1 MTTVRTRGVSVAS
14 ITAAVMI
21 AVLLSGCGR
30 FAGGG
35 STGSPAEP
43 AVSDV
48 ATSEQATLDEIDRL
62 LDDAESAIGDSE
74 LDATEGER
82 TAGLGDEP

>member
-1 MTTVRTRGVSVAS
+1 MTTVRTRGASVAS
-14 ITAAVMI
+14 ITAALLI

-35 STGSPAEP
+35 STESPQQP
-43 AVSDV
+43 AVSEV
-48 ATSEQATLDEIDRL
+48 ATSEQATLDEIESL
-62 LDDAESAIGDSE
+62 LDDAESAIGESE
-74 LDATEGER
+74 RDAAEGER